1 MSVKV
6 WGGASRQASPRAA
19 TPPSPPSH
27 RDLRDCTDCP
37 RWGLRGKVCSLCKT
51 L

>member
-1 MSVKV
+1 MSVNVGEAQDKPV
-6 WGGASRQASPRAA
+6 LGL
-19 TPPSPPSH
+19 PPPTPSH
-27 RDLRDCTDCP
+27 RDLKDCTDCP